1 VAISPL
7 YVLCLRTNTLYSL
20 CSNASLACQAK
31 KCEVFHSFVLFA
43 LCSLLENP
51 LSLRRQTNVSLS
63 TAIAEKMDRFAK
75 IFHRGEFA
83 PVARVLIEEAL
94 RHIATEAEYLEALK
108 RSAVDE
114 EGRPSALL
122 EGTHGKSTRRK

>member
-1 VAISPL
+1 MPH
-7 YVLCLRTNTLYSL
+7 LRVNALYSL

-31 KCEVFHSFVLFA
+31 KCKVFNSFVLFA
-43 LCSLLENP
+43 LCSLTENP

-114 EGRPSALL
+114 GERPSALL
-122 EGTHGKSTRRK
+122 EATHGKTTRRK

>member
-1 VAISPL
+1 M
-7 YVLCLRTNTLYSL
+7 
-20 CSNASLACQAK
+20 
-31 KCEVFHSFVLFA
+31 LFA
-43 LCSLLENP
+43 LRSLSENP

-63 TAIAEKMDRFAK
+63 LAIAEKMDRFAK

-94 RHIATEAEYLEALK
+94 RRVATEVEYLEALK

-122 EGTHGKSTRRK
+122 EATHGKANRRK